1 MRLHIL
7 RARTDVKPLAFVQD
21 NAANFPPF
29 LDPIEQDGNK
39 RYFSLRN
46 ALKNFSAPD
55 RNIRKIVIAGD
66 AESFANV
73 DDTSVSKCNRRL
85 KSRLAQGKGDIVPST
100 EMLLNERGQ
109 RNVR

>member
-1 MRLHIL
+1 MRFHIL

-55 RNIRKIVIAGD
+55 RNIRKIVITGD
-66 AESFANV
+66 AESFPNV
-73 DDTSVSKCNRRL
+73 DDTSFSKCNRRSEEHTSEL
-85 KSRLAQGKGDIVPST
+85 QSRFDLVCR
-100 EMLLNERGQ
+100 LLL
-109 RNVR
+109 